1 MGLAASQARLL
12 TITSRKADCEFQSMT
27 LSHQKL
33 SLSRDMEAVSTAYQ
47 NALSLTKLVYDYQG
61 QNSAELDLS
70 YGLLM
75 TPSIYNDYY
84 PKLVTDNKDRVILSG
99 AYATAARAAGI
110 PAEGLLG
117 TPSSDVRNRFIQALA
132 TTNIISASNAASIQA
147 VTYKNTLGLGNTISV
162 STSYEDLTYN
172 QLLDRIKAQATES
185 TQDYGMELG
194 GNETDNYRRSK
205 DKKDKYSR
213 SQEELYINGLQVKK
227 AVDGSNTGENGFK
240 VPKEGSGYALS
251 LHDLLT
257 SEVVL
262 HYDTC
267 KSAQTPVIEL
277 AQMQKEIAGTGGV
290 LDWMYDQFATVL
302 GGASKNDTALQY
314 AYNQLYDLIMPN
326 GELQELGAAC
336 NNSNY
341 TRGNYDE
348 ITQYSSNSKKG
359 DEGGNGIYNDIY
371 TRVDAVG
378 QLVEWG
384 DVRGNDVRKHAGNY
398 LGFVFS
404 AKNKDKG
411 DDGKDH
417 TAASINIS
425 NLADAFLTSYVQYMQ
440 GIENSEYDWDKG
452 KVSDSNLYDGTKDKD
467 FVFTVPSESEID
479 NGDNDVYA
487 AFYDTLFNM
496 LCTKGWVENAQ
507 IDSKEYMGEML
518 KNGMA
523 YISSISDDGFYYQS
537 GYANDKLV
545 REVTDD
551 EAIARAEAQYN
562 TEKTRI
568 ENKEQTLDMKM
579 KNLDTEISSLTQEYE
594 TVKSLV
600 TKSIEKSFKRYE
612 A

>member
-117 TPSSDVRNRFIQALA
+117 TPSSDVRNKFIQALA

-147 VTYKNTLGLGNTISV
+147 ITYKNSLGLGNTISI
-162 STSYEDLTYN
+162 STSYEDLTYDD
-172 QLLDRIKAQATES
+172 LLNRIKASCES
-185 TQDYGMELG
+185 TNGYGLALG
-194 GNETDNYRRSK
+194 SGGAR
-205 DKKDKYSR
+205 
-213 SQEELYINGLQVKK
+213 
-227 AVDGSNTGENGFK
+227 ADGSSAGNLSSNERFYVCSEGNWTNFEAGTDTSKSTGDLTL
-240 VPKEGSGYALS
+240 Y
-251 LHDLLT
+251 DLL
-257 SEVVL
+257 SGNAEYYLSMLSRKGDELPVL
-262 HYDTC
+262 EASYL
-267 KSAQTPVIEL
+267 QER
-277 AQMQKEIAGTGGV
+277 IAGTGGI
-290 LDWMYDQFATVL
+290 LDWMVDQFTTVL
-302 GGASKNDTALQY
+302 GGSVMNDTALQY
-314 AYNQLYDLIMPN
+314 AYNQVYDMIVPN
-326 GELQELGAAC
+326 NNIIDWCNNNRDKLQEDKGKRQQILEPE
-336 NNSNY
+336 NETLLNY
-341 TRGNYDE
+341 MKE
-348 ITQYSSNSKKG
+348 IGEYEGTKGVRDHSTDRTQKS
-359 DEGGNGIYNDIY
+359 D
-371 TRVDAVG
+371 
-378 QLVEWG
+378 
-384 DVRGNDVRKHAGNY
+384 NY
-398 LGFVFS
+398 LGFYFTGD
-404 AKNKDKG
+404 KNQSWTHKDRNDKSQI
-411 DDGKDH
+411 
-417 TAASINIS
+417 SINLNNI
-425 NLADAFLTSYVQYMQ
+425 ADAFLTSYVQYIQ
-440 GIENSEYDWDKG
+440 GVENSEYDWDKG
-452 KVSDSNLYDGTKDKD
+452 AISASNLYDGTKDKD

-537 GYANDKLV
+537 TYSNDKLV

-600 TKSIEKSFKRYE
+600 TKSIEKSFKRYD

>member
-47 NALSLTKLVYDYQG
+47 NALNLTKLVYDYQG

-84 PKLVTDNKDRVILSG
+84 PKLVTDNKNRVILNG
-99 AYATAARAAGI
+99 ALATAARAAGI

-132 TTNIISASNAASIQA
+132 TTNIISPSTAASIQS
-147 VTYKNTLGLGNTISV
+147 VPYKNTLGLGNTISV
-162 STSYEDLTYN
+162 SATTEDLSYN
-172 QLLDRIKAQATES
+172 DLLNRVKAVATDT

-194 GNETDNYRRSK
+194 GNETDTYKRSD
-205 DKKDKYSR
+205 DKNR
-213 SQEELYINGLQVKK
+213 CSQEELYINGVRVKK
-227 AVDGSNTGENGFK
+227 AEEWSNQGDNGSK
-240 VPKEGSGYALS
+240 VPPEGSGYAVS
-251 LHDLLT
+251 LYDLLT

-290 LDWMYDQFATVL
+290 LDWMYDQFAAVL
-302 GGASKNDTALQY
+302 GGANKNDTALQY
-314 AYNQLYDLIMPN
+314 AYNQLFDLIMPN
-326 GELQELGAAC
+326 KDLQELGTAC

-341 TRGNYDE
+341 TRSNYDE
-348 ITQYSSNSKKG
+348 ITQYNDNNKK
-359 DEGGNGIYNDIY
+359 DNEGGDGIFNDIY
-371 TRVDAVG
+371 TRVDMVG
-378 QLVEWG
+378 TLVEWG
-384 DVRGNDVRKHAGNY
+384 DVRGNDVRKHANNY

-404 AKNKDKG
+404 AKNKDSG
-411 DDGKDH
+411 NDGKDH

-440 GIENSEYDWDKG
+440 DVDKSEYNWDKG
-452 KVSDSNLYDGTKDKD
+452 AISSSNLFNGNTDKD
-467 FVFTVPSESEID
+467 FVFTVPSEAEID
-479 NGDNDVYA
+479 NGDSDMNA
-487 AFYDTLFNM
+487 AFYDTMFNM
-496 LCTKGWVENAQ
+496 ICTKGWVENAQ

-537 GYANDKLV
+537 VYSNEKLV
-545 REVTDD
+545 REVADD

-568 ENKEQTLDMKM
+568 ENKEQTLDLKM

-600 TKSIEKSFKRYE
+600 TKSVEKSFKRYE

>member
-147 VTYKNTLGLGNTISV
+147 ITYKNSLGLGNTISV
-162 STSYEDLTYN
+162 STSYEDLTYDE
-172 QLLDRIKAQATES
+172 LLDRIKAQATES
-185 TQDYGMELG
+185 TQDYGMALG
-194 GNETDNYRRSK
+194 WNTRSYCTSK
-205 DKKDKYSR
+205 EKWR
-213 SQEELYINGLQVKK
+213 HAQEEVWINDVQVKK
-227 AVDGSNTGENGFK
+227 ATEHEDTENNKPENG
-240 VPKEGSGYALS
+240 VALS

-257 SEVVL
+257 SDVVL
-262 HYDTC
+262 HYTTNR
-267 KSAQTPVIEL
+267 SEQTPVYET
-277 AQMQKEIAGTGGV
+277 AQLQQEIAGTGGV
-290 LDWMYDQFATVL
+290 LDWMYDQFAAVL
-302 GGASKNDTALQY
+302 GGANMNDTAMQY
-314 AYNQLYDLIMPN
+314 DYNQLYDLIMTN
-326 GELQELGAAC
+326 ENLQKIAQVDG
-336 NNSNY
+336 
-341 TRGNYDE
+341 G
-348 ITQYSSNSKKG
+348 KKG
-359 DEGGNGIYNDIY
+359 GPGKGGTDLDEKTEWKDSVSGLKISDVM
-371 TRVDAVG
+371 TEVG
-378 QLVEWG
+378 EKVHSG
-384 DVRGNDVRKHAGNY
+384 DVSGYNKVGKQSDEY
-398 LGFVFS
+398 LGFIFS
-404 AKNKDKG
+404 AKNKDNG

-417 TAASINIS
+417 TAVAINIS

-600 TKSIEKSFKRYE
+600 TKSVEKSFKRYE